1 MKNTSPSVILGKML
15 KNTVIKKRKCILCD
29 ELAINSHLLQ
39 KNGILSY
46 IQDNGHIK
54 QLKFN
59 DIYKSKKENGIII
72 SDVGLKKAMTYK
84 VFCNIH
90 DTKIFKEIESKEI
103 DLSNYRT
110 NLLLTYRALC
120 AEIIKKDIGIEYSTK
135 IKNSSYFKFQFDFLQ
150 KVELLLRDNIK
161 SRKELIWYKNELENE
176 ISNNNVNENFVFK
189 TFDLKFIPIC
199 ASAVYSPTFEP
210 HINEL
215 VFKNKER
222 LDYLS
227 INLIPQKERLHLSLG
242 YHKKQNNHWI
252 NDYIN
257 SWENIKDNEVTTKI
271 TEIISTKIENWAIS
285 PDYFD
290 NINKNEINKFKKYWN
305 ENYFNINVNQKIN
318 FDIFKNSNK

>member
-1 MKNTSPSVILGKML
+1 MKNDSPTVRLGKML
-15 KNTVIKKRKCILCD
+15 KNTVAKKRKCILCD
-29 ELAINSHLLQ
+29 NLAINSHLLQ

-59 DIYKSKKENGIII
+59 DIYKSQKEDNIII

-84 VFCNIH
+84 VFCNSH
-90 DTKIFKEIESKEI
+90 DTKIFKEIESREI
-103 DLSNYRT
+103 NPVNYRT
-110 NLLLTYRALC
+110 NLLLTYRSLC
-120 AEIIKKDIGIEYSTK
+120 AEIIKKDISIEYSNK
-135 IKNSSYFKFQFDFLQ
+135 IQHSAYFRPDFEFQK
-150 KVELLLRDNIK
+150 KVQSLLNENIK
-161 SRKELIWYKNELENE
+161 SRKELMWYKNELENE
-176 ISNNNVNENFVFK
+176 ISSNIKENFVFK
-189 TFDLKFIPIC
+189 TFKLKFIPIC

-227 INLIPQKERLHLSLG
+227 INLIPQKGSLYLSLG

-252 NDYIN
+252 VDYIK
-257 SWENIKDNEVTTKI
+257 SWDNVTDDKITTKL
-271 TEIISTKIENWAIS
+271 TEIFSTKIENWAIS
-285 PDYFD
+285 PVYFN
-290 NINKNEINKFKKYWN
+290 NIERNEITQFKKYWN